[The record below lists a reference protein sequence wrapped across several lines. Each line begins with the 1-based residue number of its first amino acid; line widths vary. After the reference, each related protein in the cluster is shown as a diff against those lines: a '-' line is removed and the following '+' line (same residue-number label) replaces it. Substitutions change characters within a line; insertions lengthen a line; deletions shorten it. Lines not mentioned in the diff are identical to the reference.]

1 MAIDKL
7 SFGKNLRPSTVDV
20 MNKVNEVIDTI
31 NNSDASELESIK
43 QDIEQLKTTD
53 NNLSQQVDNLKELEP
68 RVSQNETDIKMVKI
82 TLYTPLESTE

>member
-20 MNKVNEVIDTI
+20 MNKVNEIIDTV
-31 NNSDASELESIK
+31 NSSDLSELDTVK

-53 NNLSQQVDNLKELEP
+53 NNLSQQIENLNKLEP
-68 RVSQNETDIKMVKI
+68 RVSQNESDLENVKI